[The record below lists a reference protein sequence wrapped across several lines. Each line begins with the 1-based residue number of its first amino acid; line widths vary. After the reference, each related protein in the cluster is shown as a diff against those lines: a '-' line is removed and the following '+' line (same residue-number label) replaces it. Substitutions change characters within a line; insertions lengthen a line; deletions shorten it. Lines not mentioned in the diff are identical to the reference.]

1 MSHDDKF
8 DGGGGTRNDGVPYY
22 EADAQRMQS
31 YADARAALSHLYA
44 PVFIHADNP
53 HEYLYIAAFDGTG
66 NDKFKDPGH
75 ETNVAKISD
84 QIDRLVKSE
93 NSRIGGGYISGPGTQ
108 DNVFKRT
115 LDGILGFSYDARA
128 EQMYS
133 LLSGQARTWI
143 HADPQAQIRVAGVCF
158 SRGCE
163 ELAAFARMIDER
175 GIQDPTGA
183 TYARNADGLVTHAEY
198 TRPALVAP
206 GQVAQAVLLFDPVG
220 TGTPEQRL
228 DRRLPPT
235 VISGVQL
242 NAMDER
248 RSAFKLDR
256 IIDPGV
262 TADGRFLG
270 VNLTGAHCDIGR
282 CYSRDGLGI
291 LSGNLGID
299 FLNGLSDR
307 RFLVRDPEPDD
318 PNLNVVHRSEDG
330 MLLYRIL
337 PKVNRANPNGYVEL
351 LVPADRAGSV
361 LDPYNAEPR
370 DETLN
375 RQFERQ
381 RIDTD
386 RPSPATHTSID
397 ELSAR
402 LDRLTAA
409 AQANDWESF
418 SRENRALAYGPVG
431 RAMLDRAAVQV
442 DLLERQAI
450 RQAASQQAI
459 SSAEEV
465 LSR

>member
-1 MSHDDKF
+1 MGRDTLDPDSIQSDD
-8 DGGGGTRNDGVPYY
+8 VPYY

-31 YADARAALSHLYA
+31 YVDARASLSQFDA
-44 PVFIHADNP
+44 PVFLHADDP
-53 HEYLYIAAFDGTG
+53 HEYLFVAAFDGTG
-66 NDKFKDPGH
+66 NDRFKDPVH
-75 ETNVAKISD
+75 LTNVGRISR
-84 QIDRLVKSE
+84 QIELADNSQVKT
-93 NSRIGGGYISGPGTQ
+93 GYVAGPGTQ
-108 DNVFKRT
+108 DNFFKRT
-115 LDGILGFSYDARA
+115 LDGMLGFSYDARA
-128 EQMYS
+128 EQMVK
-133 LLSGQARTWI
+133 LLADQAKEWRRK
-143 HADPQAQIRVAGVCF
+143 DPQAQIRIAAVCF

-163 ELAAFARMIDER
+163 ELAAFTRIVDER
-175 GIQDPTGA
+175 GIPDPSGTV
-183 TYARNADGLVTHAEY
+183 YRQNADGLVARAEY

-206 GQVAQAVLLFDPVG
+206 GQVPQAVLLFDPVG

-228 DRRLPPT
+228 DRRLPST

-242 NAMDER
+242 SAMDER
-248 RSAFKLDR
+248 RSSFKLDR

-270 VNLTGAHCDIGR
+270 VNLAGAHCDIGR
-282 CYSRDGLGI
+282 CYARDGLGI

-299 FLNGLSDR
+299 FINGLSDR
-307 RFLVRDPEPDD
+307 PFLVRDPEPDD
-318 PNLNVVHRSEDG
+318 PTINVVHRSEDG

-337 PKVNRANPNGYVEL
+337 PKVNRANSNGYVEL
-351 LVPADRAGSV
+351 LVPADKASSV

-386 RPSPATHTSID
+386 RPSPPTQTSID

-409 AQANDWESF
+409 AQANDWEAF

-431 RAMLDRAAVQV
+431 QAMLDRAAVQV
-442 DLLERQAI
+442 DLLEQQAI

-459 SSAEEV
+459 PSAEEV